1 MLPQTRFLS
10 RMFGIY
16 CLLMGAFMMTH
27 RARMWETVTLL
38 VQDKPLML
46 VLGILTIFGGMAL
59 VLVHNIWSGALQVIV
74 TLLCWLTVIK
84 GVVILYLSPET
95 LADFYIRNAHYGE
108 ILLLDAAVLLILGAY
123 LTLKG
128 FEAERR

>member
-1 MLPQTRFLS
+1 
-10 RMFGIY
+10 
-16 CLLMGAFMMTH
+16 MMTH

-74 TLLCWLTVIK
+74 TLLCWLTLIK

>member
-1 MLPQTRFLS
+1 MSMRTIFLS

-16 CLLMGAFMMTH
+16 CLLMGIFMMTH
-27 RARMWETVTLL
+27 RQRMWETVSLL

-59 VLVHNIWSGALQVIV
+59 VLVHNIWSGALQVII
-74 TLLCWLTVIK
+74 TLLCWLTLIK
-84 GVVILYLSPET
+84 GVLILYLPPEM
-95 LADFYIRNAHYGE
+95 LADFYLRRIHFGR
-108 ILLLDAAVLLILGAY
+108 IILLDAAFILILGAY